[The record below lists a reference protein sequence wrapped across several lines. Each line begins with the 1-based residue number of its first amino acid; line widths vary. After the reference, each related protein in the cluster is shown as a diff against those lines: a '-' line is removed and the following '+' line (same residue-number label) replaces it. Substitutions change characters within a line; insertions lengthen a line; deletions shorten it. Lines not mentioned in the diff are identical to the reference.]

1 MFSVGKCDHAGEFR
15 TQEISVFIPG
25 KIMIVI
31 YTRKYIN
38 LLWHKPDRGRSA
50 GLVDKLNAL
59 YLLSKGVI
67 RAVDMT
73 SFNRIFDINVI

>member
-38 LLWHKPDRGRSA
+38 LLWHKPCYSKHITYKKRQGQECWFGR
-50 GLVDKLNAL
+50 
-59 YLLSKGVI
+59 
-67 RAVDMT
+67 
-73 SFNRIFDINVI
+73 